1 MSEKHRAIVEQ
12 LTKIMLEGSTGDGI
26 MFKKTDKKVLK
37 VQTGRVNKVIKYLNN
52 KSITET
58 NNLIRAAS
66 LSEAEQIGLKEGDHR
81 KKNEPRWKVG
91 LRGI

>member
-1 MSEKHRAIVEQ
+1 
-12 LTKIMLEGSTGDGI
+12 MLEGSTGDGI

-58 NNLIRAAS
+58 NNLIRAVS

-81 KKNEPRWKVG
+81 KKNEPRWKAG

>member
-1 MSEKHRAIVEQ
+1 
-12 LTKIMLEGSTGDGI
+12 MLEGSTGDGI